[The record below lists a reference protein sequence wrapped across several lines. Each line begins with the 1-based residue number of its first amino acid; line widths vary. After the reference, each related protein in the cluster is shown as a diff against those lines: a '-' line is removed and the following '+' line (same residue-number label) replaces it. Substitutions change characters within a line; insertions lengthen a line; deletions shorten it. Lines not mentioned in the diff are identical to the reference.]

1 MSIAEFKTSD
11 LKILSI
17 CIFILSLYA
26 WILKTSL
33 SDDMSPLF
41 NEDIIWFTINI
52 FIFIMNL
59 GLFCYLDT
67 YFSKKCKAP
76 RRIIDESEDQIQSFK
91 STDDLTKCTILILL
105 QLWMNLILSNM
116 KNYEQNFMIQYF
128 FPLFISFNLMEMIR
142 EDQFE
147 DSPLPFQIYGTFIS
161 IYLII
166 IGTQNILTI
175 TLGHNF
181 FIDIVSN
188 QFNAITFN

>member
-1 MSIAEFKTSD
+1 MSIPELKTSD

-17 CIFILSLYA
+17 CILILSLYA
-26 WILKTSL
+26 WIIKTSL
-33 SDDMSPLF
+33 SDDMNPLF

-67 YFSKKCKAP
+67 YFSKKFKAP

-91 STDDLTKCTILILL
+91 NTDDLTICAILILL

-142 EDQFE
+142 EDQFG
-147 DSPLPFQIYGTFIS
+147 DSPLPFQISGTFIS
-161 IYLII
+161 IYLMI
-166 IGTQNILTI
+166 IGIQNILNI

-188 QFNAITFN
+188 KFNDITVN